1 MPDMSSALPLAL
13 AMAPLGGLLAFFTG
27 RVVVLFPDYP
37 PSDDPASPGPPPPT
51 LPRSGQVV
59 PWPPWSPLPWRLVLT
74 GRGPGGE
81 TVRAPWPTVA
91 AAAAAFAA
99 VGFGA
104 AHRSAAEIAALAF
117 LALWGTLLSSID
129 LRVTRLP
136 RLLVRPAYP
145 IALALLGAAALTTP
159 HGGTAFLH
167 ALGGMA
173 ALWGFY
179 RLLRA
184 IYPPGMGWGDVT
196 LSGLIGLY
204 LGWDGWTPVVSGT
217 FLAFLAFSCVGLGL
231 VLPGRASLKSH
242 LPLGPF
248 MVGGA
253 LAVLLFGD
261 PIPLLLAA

>member
-1 MPDMSSALPLAL
+1 MPDMSSALPPSPWPSAACSLSSPGA
-13 AMAPLGGLLAFFTG
+13 
-27 RVVVLFPDYP
+27 VVVLFPDYP

-51 LPRSGQVV
+51 LPRSGESPGRLV
-59 PWPPWSPLPWRLVLT
+59 PRWRLVLT
-74 GRGPGGE
+74 DAAPAVKPSAPLAHRG
-81 TVRAPWPTVA
+81 

-231 VLPGRASLKSH
+231 VLLGRASLKSH